1 MKRLLSPVSGT
12 LREYRVVIGD
22 IVTPETEVALI
33 ESMKME
39 IPVLA
44 EFGGRVTALLVDPA
58 ALVDEGQPLLEVGAP

>member
-12 LREYRVVIGD
+12 LREYLVAVGD
-22 IVTPETEVALI
+22 RVTPETEVARV

-44 EFGGRVTALLVDPA
+44 EFSGRVTALLANPSA
-58 ALVDEGQPLLEVGAP
+58 TLEEGQPLLELGA

>member
-12 LREYRVVIGD
+12 LRTYLVDVGAQVKPD
-22 IVTPETEVALI
+22 TEVALI

-44 EFGGRVTALLVDPA
+44 EFSGRITALLADPSSMIE
-58 ALVDEGQPLLEVGAP
+58 EGQPLLEIGV